1 MKFAEKCKK
10 GISKIGAA
18 CAAGMAAL
26 STSIVALAAEPG
38 ASGTLTDDVM
48 QSVSS
53 GMTEA
58 TSGVGG
64 VLKIAVPVIIG
75 VVVAIIVAKAGIAWL
90 KGIGSKAK

>member
-1 MKFAEKCKK
+1 MKFVAKCKK
-10 GISKIGAA
+10 GISKVGAA
-18 CAAGMAAL
+18 LAGAAVAV
-26 STSIVALAAEPG
+26 TSSITALAAEG
-38 ASGTLTDDVM
+38 GNTLTDDVM

-53 GMTEA
+53 GMSEA

-75 VVVAIIVAKAGIAWL
+75 VVVAVIVAKAGIAWL